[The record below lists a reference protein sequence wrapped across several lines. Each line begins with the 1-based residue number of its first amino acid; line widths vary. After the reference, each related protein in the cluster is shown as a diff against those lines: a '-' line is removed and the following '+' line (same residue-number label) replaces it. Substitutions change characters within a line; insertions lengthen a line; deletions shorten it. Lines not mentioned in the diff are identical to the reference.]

1 MNTKE
6 NTYQDRI
13 NAKKERYE
21 EKANELRRQSNSLAR
36 EARGMA
42 SNIPFGQP
50 ILVGHHSEKRDR
62 NYRARIGKKMD
73 AAVNAQQKADYYAE
87 KAKSVGT
94 GGISSFDPDAQAKI
108 LEKIERL
115 KLENERG
122 KEANKVWRKLYKSAM
137 AKVNDDGKEAFFA
150 AIEDF
155 KSTHPVLALGLA
167 RRASYYS
174 LPNYSKL
181 KPFSPDTAEINR
193 LKKRLEFLENQ
204 SKKES
209 ITIEKSA
216 YKCVQDTDEMRV
228 YFDFHEKPSVEVRDI
243 LKRYGFK
250 WSRYAKVWT
259 RKLTPNAI
267 GSARLVIS
275 LLDEMNIT

>member
-1 MNTKE
+1 MTTTNE

-13 NAKKERYE
+13 NARKERYE
-21 EKANELRRQSNSLAR
+21 EKADELRRQSNSLAR

-42 SNIPFGQP
+42 SNIPCGQP
-50 ILVGHHSEKRDR
+50 IHGVRDR

-73 AAVNAQQKADYYAE
+73 AAVNAQQKSDYYAK
-87 KAKSVGT
+87 KAERVGT
-94 GGISSFDPDAQAKI
+94 GGISNIDPDAQAKI
-108 LEKIERL
+108 REKIERL

-137 AKVNDDGKEAFFA
+137 AKVNDDKKEAFFA

-155 KSTHPVLALGLA
+155 KSTHPRLALELA
-167 RRASYYS
+167 QLANFYYS
-174 LPNYSKL
+174 PNYSKL

-228 YFDFHEKPSVEVRDI
+228 YFDFHEKPSEEVRDI
-243 LKRYGFK
+243 LKSCGFK
-250 WSRYAKVWT
+250 WSHYAKVWT

-267 GSARLVIS
+267 GAARSVIS
-275 LLDEMNIT
+275 QLNGMNIT